1 MYTEGHWWSDRVEQ
15 PNEILQRERLGGIAL
30 RRNQTWP
37 GNTVSW
43 RFAEPDAAG
52 DVAILM
58 PNATPNHF
66 RVIAYNRTDRVQR
79 AEMTT
84 WNVTAGQWTM
94 QRATSSDGG
103 KTLVPDGGATTL
115 PLERSLG
122 TTVAF
127 APHTTTVYDVTLAKP
142 TGPVEQRPDI
152 GIGRDDVV
160 RNGRGLTVTVHSL
173 GAQPTT
179 GGTLT
184 VRGADGAV
192 LATSAIPPL
201 AAPTDLRPRTAT
213 VRIAAPAKATSV
225 EIALPGDAPEVTRLN
240 NRVALEPTR

>member
-1 MYTEGHWWSDRVEQ
+1 
-15 PNEILQRERLGGIAL
+15 
-30 RRNQTWP
+30 
-37 GNTVSW
+37 
-43 RFAEPDAAG
+43 
-52 DVAILM
+52 M

-103 KTLVPDGGATTL
+103 KTLVADGGAATL

-127 APHTTTVYDVTLAKP
+127 APHTTTVYDFTLAKP
-142 TGPVEQRPDI
+142 IAPVEQRPDI

-213 VRIAAPAKATSV
+213 IRIAAPAKATSV